1 MNEQMPINLDQECI
15 LSLDFTSQVTPIND
29 AFKRVFASCVPLFL
43 LIIIP
48 SLTVAGDIYKC
59 NSADGAVTFTD
70 TPCATG
76 NEEEQI
82 VTVDEFDP
90 NLQNHKDGESYRQ
103 ILALPDPPDPQ
114 KTRSNR
120 SELAEPNYIDI
131 PSMPSRPSAP
141 PPVTR
146 LSPTTAIDVTT
157 GRPMT
162 LTSPNSAIDPVTGKN
177 VSIINLG
184 PSANSQVNP
193 NNHEYVRS
201 KREYAEKI
209 QQRNIAI
216 EAEKQ
221 RAKNQQTNANPL
233 LCAEYRVKIE
243 SLEEEINSRPDNRA
257 SSEVRRKHY
266 HRQQDNKEELSEI
279 RRFVRSYCR

>member
-1 MNEQMPINLDQECI
+1 MNVQKPNNLDQESS
-15 LSLDFTSQVTPIND
+15 LSLDFTSQVKPINH
-29 AFKRVFASCVPLFL
+29 AFRRVLASCVPLFL
-43 LIIIP
+43 LIVIP

-103 ILALPDPPDPQ
+103 ISAFPDPPDPQ
-114 KTRSNR
+114 KSRLNR
-120 SELAEPNYIDI
+120 TELAEPNYIDI
-131 PSMPSRPSAP
+131 PSMPSRPSP
-141 PPVTR
+141 PPT
-146 LSPTTAIDVTT
+146 SAIDVTT
-157 GRPMT
+157 GR
-162 LTSPNSAIDPVTGKN
+162 LVIITGN
-177 VSIINLG
+177 QG
-184 PSANSQVNP
+184 
-193 NNHEYVRS
+193 YS
-201 KREYAEKI
+201 KSRREYLKRV

-233 LCAEYRVKIE
+233 LCAEYKVKIE
-243 SLEEEINSRPDNRA
+243 SLEAEINSRPDNRA

-266 HRQQDNKEELSEI
+266 HRQQENKEELSEI